1 MKIGPVPDLQELPGG
16 CPSFSA
22 RVTSVKY
29 TAALKKRSQHVANY
43 TSIPVHSGN
52 ELFKHAH
59 KKVKSKLQGTNIK
72 NSKKLCCLKCC
83 FDLAGSLLLEFA
95 TTVVLS

>member
-29 TAALKKRSQHVANY
+29 TGALKKVSQRVANY
-43 TSIPVHSGN
+43 TSIPVHFGN

-59 KKVKSKLQGTNIK
+59 KKVKSKFQDTNLT
-72 NSKKLCCLKCC
+72 NFPRNCL
-83 FDLAGSLLLEFA
+83 A
-95 TTVVLS
+95 

>member
-1 MKIGPVPDLQELPGG
+1 MTLCAAGG

-72 NSKKLCCLKCC
+72 KFQEIVLLKML
-83 FDLAGSLLLEFA
+83 F
-95 TTVVLS
+95 